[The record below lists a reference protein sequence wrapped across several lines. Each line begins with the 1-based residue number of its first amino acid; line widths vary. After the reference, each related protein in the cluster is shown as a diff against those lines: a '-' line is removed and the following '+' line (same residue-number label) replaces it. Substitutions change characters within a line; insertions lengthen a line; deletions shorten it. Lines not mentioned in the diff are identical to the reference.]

1 MDKAI
6 EGLVSN
12 GRLVRIVCLLLRW
25 GPATGLALLCLGLV
39 LSLHDQWRAVPD
51 QEKPEMR
58 SDRLIQELPDP
69 KGKQLTPLPSR
80 STLSAIV
87 KRPLFRKDRRPFEP
101 EEQPED
107 AISKQATDPPSLQLR
122 GVALTKDGR
131 PIALIRSEKQDGL
144 ARVKQ
149 GEAIGNWQV
158 QTILSRAILVRQGER
173 TYRIPLARPGKQAQ
187 VLELRKD

>member
-6 EGLVSN
+6 DGLVAN

-39 LSLHDQWRAVPD
+39 LILHDQWRAVPD
-51 QEKPEMR
+51 QENPEIQ
-58 SDRLIQELPDP
+58 SDRLTQELPEP

-87 KRPLFRKDRRPFEP
+87 ERPLFRKDRRPFEP
-101 EEQPED
+101 EEQPEGSV
-107 AISKQATDPPSLQLR
+107 SKQATAPPSLQLR
-122 GVALTKDGR
+122 GVALTEGGR
-131 PIALIRSEKQDGL
+131 PIALIKSEKRDGL

-149 GEAIGNWQV
+149 GEAIGNWQIA
-158 QTILSRAILVRQGER
+158 TILSRAILVRQGER
-173 TYRIPLARPGKQAQ
+173 TYRIPLARPGEQAQ
-187 VLELRKD
+187 ALELRN